1 MVVST
6 PAQAVSFVTTLGLGM
21 QICPTFPTRQP
32 YPLGGFQKYRNVIL
46 SCNIVLIQDVMALQ
60 IFSRFFQ
67 PPFTAD
73 SLIVS
78 HSRQPNVA
86 ELGASC
92 ALTWVLS
99 KPPIP
104 RHHCAFALLCSAFS
118 KRMLTASAAQAGTAS
133 SAPLVKPQPQRENV
147 EVQGEEGIWS
157 VIIPTYNRLPILTKC
172 LEALEEQEGYELS
185 GIKQYEVV
193 VVDDGST
200 DGTLQ
205 FLQPMDVLQN
215 HNKLVVNKR
224 TRDGSLV
231 EGIDNSLDEE
241 CGSQGQEEALL
252 SLSLRFPHVKFIKQ
266 QHGGWS

>member
-1 MVVST
+1 
-6 PAQAVSFVTTLGLGM
+6 
-21 QICPTFPTRQP
+21 
-32 YPLGGFQKYRNVIL
+32 
-46 SCNIVLIQDVMALQ
+46 MALQ
-60 IFSRFFQ
+60 IFSKFFQ
-67 PPFTAD
+67 PPVTAD

-78 HSRQPNVA
+78 HSRQPNLA
-86 ELGASC
+86 ELRASC

-99 KPPIP
+99 KSPIP
-104 RHHCAFALLCSAFS
+104 RRRCAFTLLCSAFS
-118 KRMLTASAAQAGTAS
+118 KRMLTASAAQAGTVS
-133 SAPLVKPQPQRENV
+133 SAPLVKPQPQHENV

-200 DGTLQ
+200 DGTLE

-215 HNKLVVNKR
+215 HNKLLVNKR
-224 TRDGSLV
+224 RRDGSLV
-231 EGIDNSLDEE
+231 EGIDNSLVEE

-252 SLSLRFPHVKFIKQ
+252 KLSLRFPHVKVIKQ